1 MVVAFHNGEGC
12 IVEKGSGYQ
21 IWQYVY
27 LFIYLFFLGGG
38 GFVALIVCR
47 DLMGFVFGR
56 ISDSGWGGTIFIVL
70 SSLRCGMVLLLKF
83 GMILGV
89 GGFL

>member
-1 MVVAFHNGEGC
+1 MERDALWRRVVDTRF
-12 IVEKGSGYQ
+12 GSMF
-21 IWQYVY
+21 IY
-27 LFIYLFFLGGG
+27 LFIFFFLGGG
-38 GFVALIVCR
+38 CFVALIVCR

>member
-1 MVVAFHNGEGC
+1 MAFHNGEGC

-27 LFIYLFFLGGG
+27 LFIYLFFWGGG
-38 GFVALIVCR
+38 GWGVWCSIFR
-47 DLMGFVFGR
+47 R

>member
-1 MVVAFHNGEGC
+1 MERDALWRRVVDTRF
-12 IVEKGSGYQ
+12 GSM
-21 IWQYVY
+21 
-27 LFIYLFFLGGG
+27 FIYLFNFFFLGGG
-38 GFVALIVCR
+38 GVWCSIFR
-47 DLMGFVFGR
+47 R

>member
-1 MVVAFHNGEGC
+1 MERDALWRRVVDTRF
-12 IVEKGSGYQ
+12 GSMF
-21 IWQYVY
+21 IY
-27 LFIYLFFLGGG
+27 LFIYFFWGGG

>member
-1 MVVAFHNGEGC
+1 MERDALWRRVVDTRF
-12 IVEKGSGYQ
+12 GSMF
-21 IWQYVY
+21 IY
-27 LFIYLFFLGGG
+27 LFIYFFGGG
-38 GFVALIVCR
+38 GGWGVWCSIFR
-47 DLMGFVFGR
+47 R